1 MLNIIEKQKNYYNTH
16 ATLSVSFR
24 VLQLKRLRLQVK
36 AYYDQ
41 IITAFAKD
49 LNKKEFDVV
58 VTEIGMVMMEINHMI
73 KHLKGFAKPKKVHT
87 SILNFPSKGLK
98 IREPYGCVLIASP
111 WNYPF
116 QLTMIPVIS
125 AIAGGNTL
133 VVKPS
138 RSTPNVT
145 NVIKKMLSIFDEE
158 YVYVVLKEDEI
169 NELFDSRFDFI
180 FYTGSLNKARELMEK
195 QAKFL
200 TPMILELGGKS
211 PCVVD
216 SDANVDL
223 SAKRIVWGKFLNAG
237 QTCVA
242 PDYVLLHSSIKEQW
256 LESAKKYIQK
266 FYYEGEEL
274 SNDFVKIVNKSA
286 LERLQSLID
295 PKKTF
300 FGGKAYGQVLEPTI
314 LIDVKKEDPVMQEE
328 IFGPIMPVIEF
339 TEFEEELKKLA
350 KEEHPLAFYYFGN
363 DRDKIEKAKI
373 FLGYGGGAI
382 NDTVMHLSEK
392 NLPFGGF
399 GNSGM
404 GSYHG
409 KQSFLSFTHEKSILM
424 KSNKFD
430 LNLKYP
436 PATQRKTNF
445 IKKFFRI

>member
-1 MLNIIEKQKNYYNTH
+1 MLNIIEKQKNYFNSH

-24 VLQLKRLRLQVK
+24 VLQLKRLRLQIK

-41 IITAFAKD
+41 IITAFSKD

-58 VTEIGMVMMEINHMI
+58 VTEIGLVMMEINFMI
-73 KHLKGFAKPKKVHT
+73 KHLKGFAKPKKVRT
-87 SILNFPSKGLK
+87 SILNFPSKGIK
-98 IREPYGCVLIASP
+98 VREPYGCVLIASP

-116 QLTMIPVIS
+116 QLTMIPVLS
-125 AIAGGNTL
+125 AIAGGNTI

-158 YVYVVLKEDEI
+158 YVYVVTKEDEI
-169 NELFDSRFDFI
+169 NQLFDSRFDFI
-180 FYTGSLNKARELMEK
+180 FYTGSLNKARELMQK
-195 QAKFL
+195 QSHYL

-211 PCVVD
+211 PCIVD

-274 SNDFVKIVNKSA
+274 SNDFVKIINKSA
-286 LERLQSLID
+286 LERLQSLIE
-295 PKKTF
+295 PKKIYL
-300 FGGKAYGQVLEPTI
+300 GGKAYGQVLEPTI
-314 LIDVKKEDPVMQEE
+314 MIDVKKDDKVMQEE

-339 TEFEEELKKLA
+339 TDFEEEMKQLS

-363 DRDKIEKAKI
+363 DKDKVEKAKM
-373 FLGYGGGAI
+373 FLGYGGGCI
-382 NDTVMHLSEK
+382 NDTVVHLSEK

-404 GSYHG
+404 GIYHG
-409 KQSFLSFTHEKSILM
+409 KQSFLSFTHEKSILL
-424 KSNKFD
+424 KSNKLD
-430 LNLKYP
+430 INLKYP
-436 PATQRKTNF
+436 PASQRKVNF
-445 IKKFFRI
+445 IKKIFRI